1 MEESTGVVGSALPGA
16 PNRDSTT
23 GQVYGIVCDQ
33 AAPLDGL
40 AQDYLSGIQNLLE
53 APWAVAPTDFVYPQT
68 RGAPAR
74 PREKASIWRRAHP
87 PCG

>member
-1 MEESTGVVGSALPGA
+1 MSAAAREAVVL
-16 PNRDSTT
+16 NRLLDSR
-23 GQVYGIVCDQ
+23 CDQ